1 MGRARSAAL
10 RRTRRAWPPALITLY
25 ALVLVL
31 FGVAVSLAIAGHT
44 GAGLSFA
51 ALPVAFLGLV
61 IARRQPANR
70 IAWLLLGFSG
80 VYAHHALE
88 PAHITLWLSPDAGH
102 PASPADAS

>member
-1 MGRARSAAL
+1 MGRTRPAAV
-10 RRTRRAWPPALITLY
+10 RRTRRRWPPVLITLC

-31 FGVAVSLAIAGHT
+31 FGVAISLAIAGHT

-70 IAWLLLGFSG
+70 IALLLLGFSG
-80 VYAHHALE
+80 VFAVYGDALGV
-88 PAHITLWLSPDAGH
+88 TRLGRGK
-102 PASPADAS
+102 